1 MTTEQKNELS
11 SILIFA
17 IYRITLLSKGAT
29 DPQDKEL
36 FETVSK
42 QLTALLS
49 IYGGLAGVFAA
60 MDYIGK
66 HVKDDDEPEKK
77 DKPEE
82 QHE

>member
-17 IYRITLLSKGAT
+17 IYKITLLSKGAT

-49 IYGGLAGVFAA
+49 IYGGLAGMFAA
-60 MDYIGK
+60 MDYISK
-66 HVKDDDEPEKK
+66 HVKDDEEMKK
-77 DKPEE
+77 EDGESK
-82 QHE
+82 